1 MKPSNKVGKLTSLM
15 TLLVGIWAAWKWRLS
30 GDTRRSSEKS
40 PLFRGTVMTTA
51 RAAKP
56 LIIRDF
62 PKDGIILR
70 HMADERYRQEAEYM
84 FQSPPELR
92 AATNQYSFVIEN
104 TSDKAIM
111 GFV

>member
-1 MKPSNKVGKLTSLM
+1 
-15 TLLVGIWAAWKWRLS
+15 
-30 GDTRRSSEKS
+30 
-40 PLFRGTVMTTA
+40 MTTA